1 MRILLLILTLFI
13 LASCTAFEAHVKEIK
28 DKNRAARLQK
38 FNIQCS
44 GLGLKNGTVA
54 HNVCVDR
61 KKDIYNVKA
70 EAEYKI
76 QSQCIID
83 GGVWIGYKCKI
94 RK

>member
-1 MRILLLILTLFI
+1 MKIVLFLLSLLFI
-13 LASCTAFEAHVKEIK
+13 SNCAFHEHLKEIRDERK
-28 DKNRAARLQK
+28 ATLLQK
-38 FNIQCS
+38 FNSQCS
-44 GLGLKNGTVA
+44 GLGLKIGTVA

-70 EAEYKI
+70 QTQYKI

-83 GGVWIGYKCKI
+83 GGVWIGYKCQM